1 MVPYTEI
8 SLQVV
13 PREHSIHSSQILW
26 GSNNTQHSIKNQVGK
41 NPLRQEARA
50 KKKKNYRSVNP
61 TFTILVLSGD
71 IRLRSIKTICRYKW
85 PSIQKKFDSSAVVM
99 AGANM
104 YGGLRAGTVT

>member
-13 PREHSIHSSQILW
+13 PREHSIPSSQILW
-26 GSNNTQHSIKNQVGK
+26 GSDNTQHSIKNQVGK

-50 KKKKNYRSVNP
+50 KKNYRSVNP
-61 TFTILVLSGD
+61 TLTILVLSDD